1 MSNDEHNI
9 VDILCDSLESLSL
22 DNINSFRNT
31 TSSKKRALCQYDVN
45 DLKRIQCQKEIL
57 QQEIQISELDG
68 LKIYPNQQSAA
79 QKTVETFLDRQVTCV
94 LTIAHTQS
102 GKTGYL
108 TSFINQFLQYNTIN
122 VNHIFIITGHSS
134 KEWVKQT
141 KTRVPRCLEK
151 QVYHRNSLEK
161 FTKDISG
168 KTNCLVLIDEVHVA
182 SNSKQSICHALEKS
196 NLLSL
201 DELLCRDIK
210 FVEVSATP
218 DAVFS
223 DCSSWGKYSRIQ
235 LMDPGVNYTSCIDLM
250 NQGRVFSSRKL
261 CDTSKKKLIKKKETI
276 KNIENAFLEIKNVLS
291 RFDSPLYHLIRV
303 PVGSHHQKVI
313 NNFQKYFDDVD
324 YDIIKYNK
332 KTKIVLNELLSKKP
346 KKHTFIILKEMLR
359 CAVTVEKKYLGI
371 LYERNSKTPIDST
384 IIQGLLGRATG
395 YNIPRQLVVFTNI
408 HSISKYK
415 SLWESKF
422 TNISSIDWKYRNKKK
437 NKDIETFQHPR
448 LYGMRSDSNDKK
460 NQKDREPTIKRF
472 NTQKEVKEFYKKV
485 LKPKLDARYPNKREL
500 DKHKK
505 YGPRIRKPN
514 KEGKYVNYIRKKRCV
529 LSCNEV
535 YEIRSYGLDDK
546 NYRLYPCYEDVT
558 KPSTLQFW
566 LIYYEPK

>member
-1 MSNDEHNI
+1 MSNDEHN
-9 VDILCDSLESLSL
+9 VGDILCDSLESLSL
-22 DNINSFRNT
+22 HSINSFRNT

-45 DLKRIQCQKEIL
+45 DLERIQCQKELL
-57 QQEIQISELDG
+57 QADIRLSKHNG

-79 QKTVETFLDRQVTCV
+79 RKTVQTFLDRQVTCV

-108 TSFINQFLQYNTIN
+108 TSFINQFLQYNIIDI
-122 VNHIFIITGHSS
+122 NHIFIITGHSS

-141 KTRVPRCLEK
+141 KTRIPRCLEK
-151 QVYHRNSLEK
+151 QVYHRNSLGK

-168 KTNCLVLIDEVHVA
+168 KSNCLVLIDEVHVA

-223 DCSSWGKYSRIQ
+223 DCSSWGKHSQIQ

-250 NQGRVFSSRKL
+250 NQGRVFSSKKL
-261 CDTSKKKLIKKKETI
+261 CDTSKKKVIKKKE
-276 KNIENAFLEIKNVLS
+276 NIENAFLEIKNVLS
-291 RFDSPLYHLIRV
+291 SFDSPLYHLIRV

-324 YDIIKYNK
+324 YNIIKYNK
-332 KTKIVLNELLSKKP
+332 ETKIVLNELLSKKP

-371 LYERNSKTPIDST
+371 LYERHSKTPIDST

-422 TNISSIDWKYRNKKK
+422 TNISSIDWKYRDKKK
-437 NKDIETFQHPR
+437 NKDIETFQYPG
-448 LYGMRSDSNDKK
+448 LYGIKSDSNDTNKK
-460 NQKDREPTIKRF
+460 RPEPTINIFKR
-472 NTQKEVKEFYKKV
+472 QEEVKEFYKKV
-485 LKPKLDARYPNKREL
+485 LGPKLDALDPNR
-500 DKHKK
+500 KK
-505 YGPRIRKPN
+505 PSNGPRIRDLLN
-514 KEGKYVNYIRKKRCV
+514 EEGKYVSFIREKRGV
-529 LSCNEV
+529 HSCKEV
-535 YEIRSYGLDDK
+535 YKARTCGL
-546 NYRLYPCYEDVT
+546 NETTRYRLYPCYEDVT
-558 KPSTLQFW
+558 DSSTLQFW
-566 LIYYEPK
+566 LIYYDP

>member
-1 MSNDEHNI
+1 MSNDEH
-9 VDILCDSLESLSL
+9 DDSLESLSL
-22 DNINSFRNT
+22 HNINSFRNT

-45 DLKRIQCQKEIL
+45 DLERIQCQQVILQNEIL
-57 QQEIQISELDG
+57 LSKYNG
-68 LKIYPNQQSAA
+68 LKIYLNQQSAA
-79 QKTVETFLDRQVTCV
+79 RETVETFLDRQVICV

-108 TSFINQFLQYNTIN
+108 TSFINQFLQYNTID
-122 VNHIFIITGHSS
+122 VDHIFIITGHSS

-141 KTRVPRCLEK
+141 KTRVPRSLEK

-223 DCSSWGKYSRIQ
+223 DCSSWGKHSRIQ

-250 NQGRVFSSRKL
+250 NQGRVFSSKKL
-261 CDTSKKKLIKKKETI
+261 CDTSKKKKLVKKKENI

-291 RFDSPLYHLIRV
+291 SFDSSLYHLIRV
-303 PVGSHHQKVI
+303 PVGRHHQKVI

-324 YDIIKYNK
+324 YTIIKYNK
-332 KTKIVLNELLSKKP
+332 ETKIVLNELLSIKP

-371 LYERNSKTPIDST
+371 LYERYSKTPIDST

-437 NKDIETFQHPR
+437 NKDIETFQNPS

-460 NQKDREPTIKRF
+460 NQKDLEPTIKIF
-472 NTQKEVKEFYKKV
+472 KTQEEVKEFYKKV
-485 LKPKLDARYPNKREL
+485 LGPKIGGSGPTSREP
-500 DKHKK
+500 D
-505 YGPRIRKPN
+505 
-514 KEGKYVNYIRKKRCV
+514 KEGKYKGKYVNFIRKKRCV
-529 LSCNEV
+529 LSYDKV
-535 YEIRSYGLDDK
+535 YEIRKYGLDDK
-546 NYRLYPCYEDVT
+546 NYRLYPCYKDVT
-558 KPSTLQFW
+558 KPSTLKFC
-566 LIYYEPK
+566 LIYYEP

>member
-1 MSNDEHNI
+1 MSNDEH
-9 VDILCDSLESLSL
+9 DDSLESLSL
-22 DNINSFRNT
+22 HNINSFRNT

-45 DLKRIQCQKEIL
+45 DLERIQCQQVILQNEIL
-57 QQEIQISELDG
+57 LSKYNG
-68 LKIYPNQQSAA
+68 LKIYLNQQSAA
-79 QKTVETFLDRQVTCV
+79 RETVETFLDRQVICV

-108 TSFINQFLQYNTIN
+108 TSFINQFLQYNTID
-122 VNHIFIITGHSS
+122 VDHIFIITGHSS

-141 KTRVPRCLEK
+141 KTRVPRSLEK

-223 DCSSWGKYSRIQ
+223 DCSSWGKHSRIQ

-250 NQGRVFSSRKL
+250 NQGRVFSSKKL
-261 CDTSKKKLIKKKETI
+261 CDTSKKKKLVKKKENI

-291 RFDSPLYHLIRV
+291 SFDSSLYHLIRV
-303 PVGSHHQKVI
+303 PVGRHHQKVI

-324 YDIIKYNK
+324 YTIIKYNK
-332 KTKIVLNELLSKKP
+332 ETKIVLNELLSIKP

-371 LYERNSKTPIDST
+371 LYERYSKTPIDST

-437 NKDIETFQHPR
+437 NKDIETFQNPS

-460 NQKDREPTIKRF
+460 NQKDLEPTIKIF
-472 NTQKEVKEFYKKV
+472 KTQEEVKEFYKKV
-485 LKPKLDARYPNKREL
+485 LGPKIGGSGPTSREP
-500 DKHKK
+500 D
-505 YGPRIRKPN
+505 
-514 KEGKYVNYIRKKRCV
+514 KEGKYKGKYVNFIRKKRCV
-529 LSCNEV
+529 LSYDKV
-535 YEIRSYGLDDK
+535 YEIRKYGLDDK
-546 NYRLYPCYEDVT
+546 NYRLYPCYKDVT
-558 KPSTLQFW
+558 KPSTLQFC
-566 LIYYEPK
+566 LIYYEP